1 MGIAERKE
9 REKQQRRKEI
19 LRAAEKVFHQ
29 KGFDR
34 ATMDDIADMAEL
46 SKGTLYLY
54 FNSKENLHMAV
65 ARKAIHQLSGLT
77 SEAVA
82 QGGEVMELLL
92 RMGQV
97 CVRYADS
104 NPDQMKAIMTLEG
117 LEADEL
123 NMSDQE
129 VQEMIYQESTV
140 GTVLQVIERG
150 VREGVIRSDMP
161 SLLIANTLWMSVL
174 SVIRFVNAKLSLLE
188 ALGLTPTQVY
198 ESHFELV
205 MNGIRS

>member
-9 REKQQRRKEI
+9 REKQQRREEI
-19 LRAAEKVFHQ
+19 LAAAEKVFFH
-29 KGFDR
+29 KGFDK
-34 ATMDDIADMAEL
+34 ATMDDIAEVAEL

-54 FNSKENLHMAV
+54 FSSKENLHMAV
-65 ARKAIHQLSGLT
+65 ARKAIHQLNYLT
-77 SEAVA
+77 SEAVG

-97 CVRYADS
+97 CVRYAGS
-104 NPDQMKAIMTLEG
+104 NPDQMKAIMTLEA

-123 NMSDQE
+123 DMSDQE

-140 GTVLQVIERG
+140 GTLLQVIERG
-150 VREGVIRSDMP
+150 VEEGVIRSDMP

-174 SVIRFVNAKLSLLE
+174 SVIRFVDAKLSLLE